1 MVKPQSPQTGHSWDG
16 TVVGLSEFPPGKD
29 EVLTPASQQYTQ
41 FCQQDLDCTVPQ
53 CRVSEYIMIV
63 MTTEERRMEYIE
75 SRDVAYTHV
84 LVVMSQRAG
93 FFLFKKR
100 LVYKVYGRTN
110 MRNDRDI
117 SKDRKVGK

>member
-1 MVKPQSPQTGHSWDG
+1 
-16 TVVGLSEFPPGKD
+16 
-29 EVLTPASQQYTQ
+29 
-41 FCQQDLDCTVPQ
+41 
-53 CRVSEYIMIV
+53 MIV
-63 MTTEERRMEYIE
+63 MTTEERRMEYIV

-93 FFLFKKR
+93 FFIFKKR